1 MAINGIRYLPARAR
15 HALKRGLKRTA
26 RLVGYDIVKYHADP
40 IARRAHPQDFTP
52 HHISVLSEVGPN
64 TLTSPER
71 IFSLIEAVSHVA
83 RRKIP
88 GAIVECG
95 VWRGGSMMAT
105 ALTLRS
111 LNCADRELYLFDTF
125 EGMPKPQDVDIH
137 ASGQAAI
144 TEFVQEQR
152 GDDSSAVCYASLDEV
167 KSAMAR
173 TQYNPERIHYIRG
186 KVEETIPSQAP
197 ESIALLRL
205 DTDWYESTRHELEHL
220 FPRLSPGGIL
230 IIDDYGDWQGARKA
244 TDEFI
249 ANHAPALFLS
259 RIDDT
264 GRLAVKL

>member
-1 MAINGIRYLPARAR
+1 MSINDIRFLPARTG
-15 HALKRGLKRTA
+15 HALKRGLRRTA
-26 RLVGYDIVKYHADP
+26 RMIGYDIVKYHSDP
-40 IARRAHPQDFTP
+40 IARRTHPQDFTP
-52 HHISVLSEVGPN
+52 HHISILTEVGTY

-95 VWRGGSMMAT
+95 VWRGGSMMAA
-105 ALTLRS
+105 ALTLRGM
-111 LNCADRELYLFDTF
+111 NCDDRDLYLFDTF
-125 EGMPKPQDVDIH
+125 QGMTKPQVVDVH
-137 ASGQAAI
+137 ASGHSAMP
-144 TEFVQEQR
+144 EFIREQI
-152 GDDSSAVCYASLDEV
+152 GEDSSASCFASLGDVEA
-167 KSAMAR
+167 AMAR
-173 TQYNPERIHYIRG
+173 TGYNPDRVYFIRG
-186 KVEETIPSQAP
+186 KVEETIPGQAP

-249 ANHAPALFLS
+249 ANHAPGLFLS

-264 GRLAVKL
+264 GRLAVKP

>member
-1 MAINGIRYLPARAR
+1 MAINGIRYLPARAK
-15 HALKRGLKRTA
+15 HALKRVLKKTA
-26 RLVGYDIVKYHADP
+26 RLVGYDIVKYHADS

-52 HHISVLSEVGPN
+52 HHVSILSEVGPY

-71 IFSLIEAVSHVA
+71 IFSLIEAVSHVV
-83 RRKIP
+83 RRNIP

-105 ALTLRS
+105 ALTLRGM
-111 LNCADRELYLFDTF
+111 NCADRDLYLFDTF
-125 EGMPKPQDVDIH
+125 KGMTKPLDVDVH
-137 ASGQAAI
+137 ASGQAAM
-144 TEFVQEQR
+144 TEFVQEQT
-152 GDDSSAVCYASLDEV
+152 GEDSSAVCYASLDDV

-173 TQYNPERIHYIRG
+173 TRYNPDRVHFIRG
-186 KVEETIPSQAP
+186 KVEETIPAQAP

-205 DTDWYESTRHELEHL
+205 DTDWYESTRPELEHL

-249 ANHAPALFLS
+249 AKYAPGLFLS

-264 GRLAVKL
+264 GRLAIKP